1 MSLFRSVNIEGWPS
15 LIAAGAVAQFFSQ
28 PVVFVLAAIGAATV
42 LDRRF
47 RSSPIWRRYSF
58 LAAFV
63 WLAVFGLL
71 FWFSYRHTAHST
83 FMRAFWAPRFIHLG
97 TPTFW
102 KDTVLLTTLL
112 LGDPEAMR
120 FPLIILLP
128 LFVTGVYGIA
138 RNQGML
144 VTILA
149 AGPFV
154 LVLAAAAT
162 EQYPVVPRLALFIA
176 PMLCWIYASSV
187 VTLSDLFPRKISIA
201 AFLALSGIFL
211 FTVSRDAVWNARHVI
226 AKEGTRDIASKIEAS
241 PDRALVYI
249 LFGRYAQ
256 WGYYA
261 ADWEHPDTV
270 KYRVDTA
277 FDCLRNAQL
286 GYISGRD
293 ARTAKCSGLDFP
305 PTPGRKQEI
314 VGNCP
319 PGPQAGAMAD
329 DQWAAEEAARIEAAK
344 SPSVW
349 LFLPDAA
356 SHFING
362 FPMRRKLLEKLESR
376 LEPAAVARSKETG
389 RAKPRSTSSSAEIGQ
404 SHSRRGKGATGLSG
418 LGPDGC
424 VRTKKIVRT

>member
-1 MSLFRSVNIEGWPS
+1 
-15 LIAAGAVAQFFSQ
+15 
-28 PVVFVLAAIGAATV
+28 
-42 LDRRF
+42 
-47 RSSPIWRRYSF
+47 
-58 LAAFV
+58 
-63 WLAVFGLL
+63 
-71 FWFSYRHTAHST
+71 
-83 FMRAFWAPRFIHLG
+83 MRQRHLG
-97 TPTFW
+97 
-102 KDTVLLTTLL
+102 
-112 LGDPEAMR
+112 
-120 FPLIILLP
+120 
-128 LFVTGVYGIA
+128 
-138 RNQGML
+138 
-144 VTILA
+144 
-149 AGPFV
+149 
-154 LVLAAAAT
+154 
-162 EQYPVVPRLALFIA
+162 
-176 PMLCWIYASSV
+176 
-187 VTLSDLFPRKISIA
+187 
-201 AFLALSGIFL
+201 
-211 FTVSRDAVWNARHVI
+211 VSRDAGWNARHVI

-305 PTPGRKQEI
+305 PTPGRKPEI

-344 SPSVW
+344 SPSIW

-362 FPMRRKLLEKLESR
+362 FPMRRKLLEKLESKLEASGCRKVERDWEGETQVDKFECGDRTVSLKAREGRKRPERIGPRR
-376 LEPAAVARSKETG
+376 LRAHKENCAHVNT
-389 RAKPRSTSSSAEIGQ
+389 RAIKSI
-404 SHSRRGKGATGLSG
+404 
-418 LGPDGC
+418 
-424 VRTKKIVRT
+424 